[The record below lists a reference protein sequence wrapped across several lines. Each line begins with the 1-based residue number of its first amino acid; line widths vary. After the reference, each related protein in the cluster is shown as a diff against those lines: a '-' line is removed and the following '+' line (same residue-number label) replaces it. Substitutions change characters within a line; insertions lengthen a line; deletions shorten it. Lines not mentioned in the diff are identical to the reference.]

1 MFLLASKHYC
11 STSHFLLS
19 VGPPITQSSLINSRD
34 QPGTSAV
41 PNLAPVGARLPPP
54 LPQNL
59 LYTVSER
66 KYTFDLLMKLL
77 GHRKARSFLR
87 TLKKK
92 QKQLIS
98 ILRTMQNYTCVY
110 RAIYCV
116 VMLCNCILIL
126 CDDGREGQGLLY
138 WRSLLYCSV
147 ATFFC

>member
-92 QKQLIS
+92 KTVNFYFKDYAKL
-98 ILRTMQNYTCVY
+98 Y
-110 RAIYCV
+110 
-116 VMLCNCILIL
+116 LCLQGNLL
-126 CDDGREGQGLLY
+126 CGYAL
-138 WRSLLYCSV
+138 
-147 ATFFC
+147 